1 MVNLKLKQHLFFDF
15 DDTLWDFEKNS
26 AIVLKDLFTEFELE
40 TKLKTDFDTFY
51 RHYKTVNQVLWSKY
65 YKKQIDKTYLRN
77 HRFNEAFKLFDYD
90 NYQENLL
97 VTEQYLFRSPKG
109 TLLKENCLEVL
120 DYLHQKYHLH
130 IITNGFKEVQY
141 IKLNGSGIKKYFK
154 NVIISEEHQ
163 LTKPDEKIFR
173 LAETLALT
181 KHQHCV
187 MIGDNL
193 ESDIQGA
200 SNAGWEAIYFSE
212 QSQHDFNYPQI
223 KNLIELKSIF

>member
-26 AIVLKDLFTEFELE
+26 AIVLKDLFAEFELE
-40 TKLKTDFDTFY
+40 TKLKTDFNTF
-51 RHYKTVNQVLWSKY
+51 HQQYKTVNQVLWSQY

-77 HRFNEAFKLFDYD
+77 HRFNEAFKLFNYD
-90 NYQENLL
+90 NYHENLV
-97 VTEQYLFRSPKG
+97 VTEQYLIRSPKG
-109 TLLKENCLEVL
+109 TLLKENCVEVL

-130 IITNGFKEVQY
+130 IITNGFKEVQD

-163 LTKPDEKIFR
+163 LTKPDKKIFR
-173 LAETLALT
+173 LAEEFTST
-181 KHQHCV
+181 KNQHCV
-187 MIGDNL
+187 MIGDSL

-212 QSQHDFNYPQI
+212 SGAKDFAGHQI
-223 KNLIELKSIF
+223 KNLMELKSIF